1 MAIIYTYPQKASVDA
16 NDTFLM
22 TDSSDNQTKTVTASA
37 IAAYIDDEV
46 DLQEVLTKGNTA
58 TQDINL
64 TGNYNG
70 TGNITASGTF
80 SLGGNATLTGAG
92 TQFITKTTGEVNIL
106 ASAGVLGLRASGA
119 SNKLKLQSDFDIDV
133 DAPSGKFNV
142 DTLESNLNSNSTKIT
157 GDDVVLGSSTAT
169 GTVRITGGSGSSGYF
184 PNSITDEFAFNG
196 ATRFNQ
202 VIKDSNGSTG
212 GAGQALLA
220 VSGGKTEWTTLS
232 SQTLAQNQILIGN
245 ASNVPTASGLI
256 TANATTD
263 DITIGVAASD
273 VTVFGSLAIPAN
285 GGTKTMASP
294 GQPGELAFNNN
305 RLYICTS
312 TNSWKQI
319 VLDPVP

>member
-92 TQFITKTTGEVNIL
+92 TQFITKTTGELNIL

-119 SNKLKLQSDFDIDV
+119 TNKLKLQSDFDIDV
-133 DAPSGKFNV
+133 DAPSGKLNV
-142 DTLESNLNSNSTKIT
+142 VSLESNLDSTSTKIT
-157 GDDVVLGSSTAT
+157 GENVVLGSSTAT

-184 PNSITDEFAFNG
+184 PNSITDEFSFNG

-202 VIKDSNGSTG
+202 PIKDLNGSTG

-220 VSGGKTEWTTLS
+220 VSGGKVEWTTVE
-232 SQTLAQNQILIGN
+232 SQTLAANQIFAGN
-245 ASNVPTASGLI
+245 VSGVPTATGLI
-256 TANATTD
+256 TANAVTGN
-263 DITIGVAASD
+263 ITIGVAGSQ
-273 VTVFGSLAIPAN
+273 VTVADKLIIPITPPATATST
-285 GGTKTMASP
+285 GTR
-294 GQPGELAFNNN
+294 GEIIAGNDDYI
-305 RLYICTS
+305 YICTASNTWVRVLAS
-312 TNSWKQI
+312 TF
-319 VLDPVP
+319 

>member
-92 TQFITKTTGEVNIL
+92 TQFISKTTGELNIL
-106 ASAGVLGLRASGA
+106 ASAGVLGLRASG
-119 SNKLKLQSDFDIDV
+119 STNELKLQSDQDIEI
-133 DAPSGKFNV
+133 DAPSGSVDISSNICQINAPTTSLIGENV
-142 DTLESNLNSNSTKIT
+142 T
-157 GDDVVLGSSTAT
+157 LGSSTAT

-196 ATRFNQ
+196 HVRFNQ
-202 VIKDSNGSTG
+202 VVKDSNGSTG

-220 VSGGKTEWTTLS
+220 VSGGKTEWTTLN
-232 SQTLAQNQILIGN
+232 SQTLAQNQILVGN

-263 DITIGVAASD
+263 DITIGIAGSE

-285 GGTKTMASP
+285 GGTKGP
-294 GQPGELAFNNN
+294 
-305 RLYICTS
+305 TS
-312 TNSWKQI
+312 TGKAGEVAWDGSYIYLCVATDSWRRI
-319 VLDPVP
+319 ALGLIP